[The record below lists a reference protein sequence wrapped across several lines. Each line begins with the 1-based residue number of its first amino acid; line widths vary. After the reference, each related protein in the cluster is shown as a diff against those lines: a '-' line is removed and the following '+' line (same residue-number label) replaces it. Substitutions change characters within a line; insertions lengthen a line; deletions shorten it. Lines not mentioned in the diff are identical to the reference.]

1 MQRRGPGAI
10 SETDAELKELRSR
23 LLELESE
30 NAKIPDLQEAALER
44 DFFRVRVAALED
56 DLEGARAQA
65 RADAG
70 EAAHLRRVLDDMKS
84 SASWRVTAPL
94 RRLKRR
100 PRS

>member
-1 MQRRGPGAI
+1 
-10 SETDAELKELRSR
+10 
-23 LLELESE
+23 
-30 NAKIPDLQEAALER
+30 
-44 DFFRVRVAALED
+44 LED